1 LRIKLNMPTRI
12 EKLTPE
18 QESQMIPYANKWI
31 EIGLRTGEADW
42 KTFDEYMPKAYEK
55 AGIPYPKNVVR
66 VSSPLVGA
74 FAASIAEQVWKK
86 RGAVGETVRKAD
98 LSIGEIVDDADEVVG
113 RAIDNAVDNAVCDTV
128 DETVGAT
135 VGKAVV
141 SIDRTVR
148 DVVDEIVDDASRIVG
163 EAIVEIIGDAIDVD
177 MTVENVVGATVGA
190 TVENSVSAIDD
201 AIVEAVN
208 MAVIE
213 EVLKTAD
220 NTSIIEDVKK
230 TMQLYDVKNISWHYW
245 LGGQFWVGGWYY
257 GNAFVNFFIDV
268 CGLILDKDIMERAL
282 IYRKINESVNYIWAN
297 RNFVIVCDRPKEI
310 HRDNQGQLHNEKG
323 MSIKYGDGW
332 GVYHLHGVSFEKE
345 LFDKVISGQMSV
357 QEIVLIQDT
366 DQRIQAMEIVL
377 KNK

>member
-1 LRIKLNMPTRI
+1 MPTRI

-31 EIGLRTGEADW
+31 EIGLHTGEADW

-86 RGAVGETVRKAD
+86 RGAVGETVRKAG
-98 LSIGEIVDDADEVVG
+98 LSIGEIVDDTYEVVG
-113 RAIDNAVDNAVCDTV
+113 RAINDAVDSAVCDTV
-128 DETVGAT
+128 DKTVGAT

-141 SIDRTVR
+141 SIDRAVR
-148 DVVDEIVDDASRIVG
+148 DVVDEIVDNASMSVRDA
-163 EAIVEIIGDAIDVD
+163 VD
-177 MTVENVVGATVGA
+177 GVVSENIKCGRMAVENVVGATVGA
-190 TVENSVSAIDD
+190 TVDNSVSAIDD

-208 MAVIE
+208 GAVIE

-220 NTSIIEDVKK
+220 NKSIIEDVKK
-230 TMQLYDVKNISWHYW
+230 TMQLYDVEDISWHYW

-310 HRDNQGQLHNEKG
+310 HRDDQGQLHNEKG

-332 GVYHLHGVSFEKE
+332 GLYHLHGVSFEKE
-345 LFDKVISGQMSV
+345 LFDKVISRQMSV
-357 QEIVLIQDT
+357 QEIVQIKDT
-366 DQRIQAMEIVL
+366 DQRIQATKLV
-377 KNK
+377 

>member
-1 LRIKLNMPTRI
+1 MPTRI
-12 EKLTPE
+12 DKLTPE
-18 QESQMIPYANKWI
+18 QESQMIPYANKWV

-55 AGIPYPKNVVR
+55 ASIPYPKNVVR

-86 RGAVGETVRKAD
+86 RGTVEEAFDETD
-98 LSIGEIVDDADEVVG
+98 LSIGEVVDDVYEVVG
-113 RAIDNAVDNAVCDTV
+113 KAINNAVDNAVCDTV

-148 DVVDEIVDDASRIVG
+148 DVVDETVDNASMNDVDDVVRKAIIENIDDNSRI
-163 EAIVEIIGDAIDVD
+163 
-177 MTVENVVGATVGA
+177 VGATVGA
-190 TVENSVSAIDD
+190 TVDNSVASIDN

-208 MAVIE
+208 MAVIK
-213 EVLKTAD
+213 EVRETAD
-220 NTSIIEDVKK
+220 NKSIIEDVKK
-230 TMQLYDVKNISWHYW
+230 TMQLYDVEDISWHYW
-245 LGGQFWVGGWYY
+245 LGGQFWVAGWYY

-282 IYRKINESVNYIWAN
+282 IYRKINESVNYILAN

-332 GVYHLHGVSFEKE
+332 GLYHLHGVSFDKE
-345 LFDKVISGQMSV
+345 LFDKVTSRQMSV
-357 QEIVLIQDT
+357 QEISQIKDT
-366 DQRIQAMEIVL
+366 DQRIQAM
-377 KNK
+377 KMG